1 MRQLLSR
8 TAGLSREDKGLLCGL
23 PIFVLT
29 VLAGWV
35 VWRLSADL
43 DSIEARLIT
52 AGNITQMTWEHV
64 QIVVVSSVLVVGL
77 AVPLGTLL
85 TRPALR
91 FLSPPVMAVANAG
104 QAAPVI
110 GVLVLL
116 ALIIG
121 FGFGTAVL
129 ALSLYAFLP
138 VLANTITGMR
148 GVDQA
153 VVEAARGMGMS
164 SWQVLLRVELPMAL
178 PVIMTG
184 VRTSLVLL
192 VGAGAFATF
201 IDAGGLGTLIQTG
214 IIMFRYPILVSGAI
228 FVALLALM
236 VEWVGRVLELFLKP
250 KGLV

>member
-1 MRQLLSR
+1 MKQLITR
-8 TAGLSREDKGLLCGL
+8 TSGLSREDKGLLLGL

-29 VLAGWV
+29 VLSVWL
-35 VWRLSADL
+35 VWRLTADL

-64 QIVVVSSVLVVGL
+64 QIVVVSSILVVGL

-91 FLSPPVMAVANAG
+91 FLSPPVTAVANAG

-116 ALIIG
+116 ALVIG

-250 KGLV
+250 KGLA